1 MSSRS
6 LRRPS
11 SARLLRQ
18 RLADVGLAL
27 AGTGLGMRLAGRS
40 RINLGPAMV
49 DVAIVPCRTGGT
61 TVRVP
66 PLGEARL
73 ATHKGPLRVDARLV
87 GVDETAARG
96 LLADQELVL
105 GLPQLTPG
113 LVKTALRSG
122 LGGVAGAVMLTGIAR
137 RTAGSTFGAA
147 VTSVGALAAAGA
159 VAAASLD
166 KESWRTPQLT
176 GLLARAPQLVGD
188 VKRIPAE
195 FSRYRKQLSEI
206 AASVSGVFHGI
217 GALPDAPPHDA
228 IRLVHLSDIHNN
240 PLAYAVATSLVTHY
254 SADAVVDTGDIGDWG
269 TPQEAK
275 TFEDVGTIGAPYIF
289 VKGNHDSDKTLTALG
304 KYDNVRILDGGE
316 TTDIAGLTIAG
327 QADPRFTPDKST
339 SGDHVTKEAL
349 AAVGRQ
355 FAETVKDK
363 AVDVAL
369 THDPVVAAQLA
380 GLVPIVLAGHTH
392 KRGERRIDGTLL
404 LTQGSS
410 GGAGL
415 RGVRQIPPDPLTVS
429 VLHIDRKQHTLV
441 AVDEFTFGG
450 LGRTEVSLVRRTAAD
465 IAGPTPDVKTTIGQT
480 QADQTTTGRAPADQT
495 DPI

>member
-6 LRRPS
+6 LRRPT
-11 SARLLRQ
+11 SARLLQQ
-18 RLADVGLAL
+18 RLASVGLAL

-40 RINLGPAMV
+40 RINVGPAVV
-49 DVAIVPCRTGGT
+49 DVAIVPGRAGGT

-73 ATHKGPLRVDARLV
+73 ATHKGLLRLDARVV
-87 GVDETAARG
+87 GVDEAAARG
-96 LLADQELVL
+96 LIADQKFTFD
-105 GLPQLTPG
+105 LPQLTPA
-113 LVKTALRSG
+113 LVRTALRSG
-122 LGGVAGAVMLTGIAR
+122 LGGVAGAAVLTGITR
-137 RTAGSTFGAA
+137 RTAGSALGAA

-188 VKRIPAE
+188 VKRIPAQ
-195 FSRYRKQLSEI
+195 FSRYRKQMSEI
-206 AASVSGVFHGI
+206 AASVSGVFHGL
-217 GALPDAPPHDA
+217 GALPGAPPPDA

-240 PLAYAVATSLVTHY
+240 PLAYAVAKSLVTQY
-254 SADAVVDTGDIGDWG
+254 AADAVLVTGDIGDWG

-275 TFEDVGTIGAPYIF
+275 TFADVGTIGALYLF
-289 VKGNHDSDKTLTALG
+289 VKGNHDSDKTLAALG
-304 KYDNVRILDGGE
+304 KYDNVRILDGGA

-327 QADPRFTPDKST
+327 NADPRFTPDKST
-339 SGDHVTKEAL
+339 GGDHVTKDAL
-349 AAVGRQ
+349 AEVGRQ
-355 FAETVKDK
+355 FAQAVKAQAVKGKTVDI
-363 AVDVAL
+363 AL
-369 THDPVVAAQLA
+369 THDPIVAAALA
-380 GLVPIVLAGHTH
+380 GLVPLVLAGHTH

-415 RGVRQIPPDPLTVS
+415 RGVRQVPPDSLAVS

-450 LGRTEVSLVRRTAAD
+450 LGRTEVSLVRRTVAD
-465 IAGPTPDVKTTIGQT
+465 IARPAPDATTAQTPTD
-480 QADQTTTGRAPADQT
+480 QADQT
-495 DPI
+495 

>member
-6 LRRPS
+6 LRRRS
-11 SARLLRQ
+11 SARLLPQ
-18 RLADVGLAL
+18 RLAGMGLAL
-27 AGTGLGMRLAGRS
+27 VGTGLGMRLAGRS
-40 RINLGPAMV
+40 RINVGPAV
-49 DVAIVPCRTGGT
+49 LDVAIVFGRSGGT

-73 ATHKGPLRVDARLV
+73 ATHKGPLRADARLV
-87 GVDETAARG
+87 GVDVTVVR
-96 LLADQELVL
+96 ELIGAQKFAL
-105 GLPQLTPG
+105 ELPPLTPA
-113 LVKTALRSG
+113 LVKTAARSG
-122 LGGVAGAVMLTGIAR
+122 LGGVAGAAALAAITR
-137 RTAGSTFGAA
+137 RTAGSALTATI
-147 VTSVGALAAAGA
+147 TSVGALAGAGA

-166 KESWRTPQLT
+166 KQSWRTPHLT
-176 GLLARAPQLVGD
+176 GLLTRAPQLVGD
-188 VKRIPAE
+188 VKHIPAQ

-206 AASVSGVFHGI
+206 AASVTGVFRGL
-217 GALPDAPPHDA
+217 GALPDAPPDDA

-240 PLAYAVATSLVTHY
+240 PLAYAVAKSLVAQY
-254 SADAVVDTGDIGDWG
+254 AADAVLDTGDIGDWG

-275 TFEDVGTIGAPYIF
+275 TFEDVGTIGAPYVF
-289 VKGNHDSDKTLTALG
+289 VKGNHDSDKTLAALR
-304 KYDNVRILDGGE
+304 KHDNVRILDGGA

-339 SGDHVTKEAL
+339 GGDHVTKDAL

-355 FAETVKDK
+355 FADTVKGRS
-363 AVDVAL
+363 VDIAL

-380 GLVPIVLAGHTH
+380 GLVPLVLAGHTH

-415 RGVRQIPPDPLTVS
+415 RGVRQVPPDPLTAS
-429 VLHIDRKQHTLV
+429 VLHIDRKRHTLV

-465 IAGPTPDVKTTIGQT
+465 LAPPASEATTPVTQTTGQTTIMQPPT
-480 QADQTTTGRAPADQT
+480 DQT